1 MIIIALIRISGKSH
15 RKCVEDVA
23 WEIFWLEMEA
33 STAVIM
39 VSITAF
45 RSLLGV
51 KALKAR
57 EKRERSWFSHRPK
70 LLARSFKKAPQ
81 NESEF
86 AQLPSIPG
94 ATLTGVRTFI
104 HGNGTWEDPRAM
116 GMTHKSEKDLP
127 GADSQGPHEPRD

>member
-1 MIIIALIRISGKSH
+1 
-15 RKCVEDVA
+15 
-23 WEIFWLEMEA
+23 MEA
-33 STAVIM
+33 ATAVVM

-45 RSLLGV
+45 QFLLGV

-70 LLARSFKKAPQ
+70 LLAGSFKKTPQ
-81 NESEF
+81 HKSEF

-104 HGNGTWEDPRAM
+104 HDNGTWEDPRAM
-116 GMTHKSEKDLP
+116 GMIYTSEKDLP
-127 GADSQGPHEPRD
+127 GADSHGSREPQD